1 MHGDLTNVKNEM
13 LAIKEAAAECKKLL
27 QDKPMIKEIG
37 EKCYKEDPPA

>member
-37 EKCYKEDPPA
+37 EKCCKEDPPA